1 MKTVFVA
8 TITALALSAAVP
20 LWSHHST
27 AAYDSSKV
35 VTMEGVVT
43 SVAFRNPHVWIY
55 FDVAGSDGAI
65 DHWSA
70 ETWGTGQMS
79 LRGLTKDFLKPGDHV
94 TTDVFLMKDG
104 SHHAFVRHLTLP
116 DGQVVDGPPADR

>member
-1 MKTVFVA
+1 MKSVFFG
-8 TITALALSAAVP
+8 TLALALSAAMP
-20 LWSHHST
+20 LKAHHST
-27 AAYDSSKV
+27 AAYDSTKV

-55 FDVAGSDGAI
+55 FDVAGSDGI
-65 DHWSA
+65 VHWSA

-79 LRGLTKDFLKPGDHV
+79 LRGLTRDFLKPGDHV